1 MNKIIFS
8 SFIFLL
14 ITTSS
19 FSDSLLYSNNHCV
32 YDIEPYHSNTGLCF
46 SDRLDSLR
54 YCDEEITHNDFMDGY
69 SLVDS
74 NCVVKNDLLLTGLT
88 QNQWD
93 YLLAVLAHILGFT
106 MLFLVNYL
114 SILVSKGRS

>member
-19 FSDSLLYSNNHCV
+19 FSDFLLRSDNHCI
-32 YDIEPYHSNTGLCF
+32 YDITPYQDNSGYCYTARSTGVTYCNK
-46 SDRLDSLR
+46 SLT
-54 YCDEEITHNDFMDGY
+54 YNDFIDGY
-69 SLVDS
+69 YVVDGD
-74 NCVVKNDLLLTGLT
+74 CVMKNDLLITGLT
-88 QNQWD
+88 QNQWN
-93 YLLAVLAHILGFT
+93 YLLAVLAHVLGFT
-106 MLFLVNYL
+106 MLFLINYL